1 MIITC
6 SKYAYFDMSNW
17 LIGWIEL
24 QLTDIAMII
33 ITKLFYG
40 YNELRIQ

>member
-6 SKYAYFDMSNW
+6 QKYAYFDMSNW

-24 QLTDIAMII
+24 QLTDIGIII
-33 ITKLFYG
+33 ITKLLYG
-40 YNELRIQ
+40 NNELRIK